1 MQRFVDADL
10 SAWTT
15 LGVPARTQE
24 LLVLEDEADIAR
36 WLERRETAP
45 MPELVLGGGSNVVFL
60 EDFAGRVVRLATRGY
75 ELLGE
80 EGGSRLV
87 RAAGGEPWDGFVR
100 WCVVQGWGG
109 LENLAAIPGSVGAV
123 PVQNVGAYG
132 LEVGERIAWVE
143 GVDRDTGLAW
153 TLSADE
159 CGFGYRTSRFKA
171 AEESSRVI
179 TAVVFRLPRDE
190 PPRLDY
196 PDLQRWFGGRAQR
209 VSPADVYAAV
219 AEIRARKLP
228 DPRVQ
233 GNVGSFFKN
242 PLVSPAVAERLAA
255 LHPDLP
261 RHPQPDGRVKLAAGW
276 MIERCGLKGV
286 REGGAMVH
294 ERQALVLCNAGGATG
309 ADFLALARRVREAV
323 AERFGVELEVEPVLV
338 GREGVRSLERA

>member
-1 MQRFVDADL
+1 MQRFVEVDL
-10 SAWTT
+10 SSWTT
-15 LGVPARTQE
+15 LGVPARAQE
-24 LLVLEDEADIAR
+24 LLVLEDEADLAR
-36 WLERRETAP
+36 WLEWREAAP

-80 EGGSRLV
+80 EGEARLV

-100 WCVVQGWGG
+100 WCVAQGWGG

-143 GVDRDTGLAW
+143 GVDRDTGLTW

-159 CGFGYRTSRFKA
+159 CGFGYRTSRFKV
-171 AEESSRVI
+171 AEEFSRVI
-179 TAVVFRLPRDE
+179 TAVVFRLPQDE
-190 PPRLDY
+190 PPRLEY
-196 PDLQRWFGGRAQR
+196 PDLQRWFGGQARR

-219 AEIRARKLP
+219 REIRAHKLP

-242 PLVSPAVAERLAA
+242 PLVSPEVAEHLAA

-261 RHPQPDGRVKLAAGW
+261 RHPQPGGRVKLAAGW
-276 MIERCGLKGV
+276 MIERCGLKGA

-309 ADFLALARRVREAV
+309 ADFLALARRVRETV
-323 AERFGVELEVEPVLV
+323 AERFSVRLEVEPVLV
-338 GREGVRSLERA
+338 GREGIRSLERA

>member
-1 MQRFVDADL
+1 MMQRFTDVDL

-15 LGVPARTQE
+15 LGVPARARE
-24 LLVLEDEADIAR
+24 LLVLEKEADLAR
-36 WLERRETAP
+36 WRERREAAP

-60 EDFAGRVVRLATRGY
+60 EDFAGRVVRLATRGR
-75 ELLGE
+75 ELLAE
-80 EGGSRLV
+80 DDAARLV
-87 RAAGGEPWDGFVR
+87 RAAAGEPWDGFVR
-100 WCVVQGWGG
+100 WCVAQGWGG

-143 GVDRDTGLAW
+143 GVERDTGLAW
-153 TLSADE
+153 RLPTAE

-171 AEESSRVI
+171 RESAFMVI
-179 TAVVFRLPRDE
+179 TAVTFRLPRNE

-196 PDLQRWFGGRAQR
+196 PDLQRRFAGLGQD
-209 VSPADVYAAV
+209 VSPAEVYAAV

-242 PLVSPAVAERLAA
+242 PVVSPEVAERLAA
-255 LHPDLP
+255 LHPELP

-309 ADFLALARRVREAV
+309 ADFLALARRVRETV
-323 AERFGVELEVEPVLV
+323 AERFGLWMEMEPVLV
-338 GREGVRSLERA
+338 GREGVVQRLT

>member
-15 LGVPARTQE
+15 LGVPARAQE
-24 LLVLEDEADIAR
+24 LLVVEGKEDLAR
-36 WLERRETAP
+36 WFERRDAAP
-45 MPELVLGGGSNVVFL
+45 MLELVLGGGSNVVFL
-60 EDFAGRVVRLATRGY
+60 EDFAGRVVRLATRGR
-75 ELLGE
+75 ELLAEDGAA
-80 EGGSRLV
+80 RLV
-87 RAAGGEPWDGFVR
+87 RAAAGEPWDEFVR
-100 WCVVQGWGG
+100 WCVTQGWGG

>member
-1 MQRFVDADL
+1 MQRFVEVDL
-10 SAWTT
+10 SSWTT
-15 LGVPARTQE
+15 LGVPVRAQE

-36 WLERRETAP
+36 WLERRKAAP

-75 ELLGE
+75 ELVGE
-80 EGGSRLV
+80 EGGARLV

-100 WCVVQGWGG
+100 WCVTQGWGG